1 MNYSTPTS
9 AAQVFAE
16 VRISLQDPSGVRW
29 GTSEL
34 LVYLNRAQM
43 DIHRARP
50 DTTATVKPVA
60 LRTGVRQTL
69 PAEAASL
76 IDIPCNTG
84 GAAITKVNKYLLD
97 SVEPNWRARA
107 TSPTIRHFMHDM
119 RSPREFEVFPPAG
132 AGARVDIEYSAYP
145 EPVAMTGGGLGNV
158 SLGPQW
164 VPALSHLILY
174 YAWSKDAEY
183 ANNAA
188 LAASH
193 LARAEQMLGVDL
205 QTTATVAPKE

>member
-1 MNYSTPTS
+1 MSYNTPTP
-9 AAQVFAE
+9 ATQVFAE
-16 VRISLQDPSGVRW
+16 VRIPLQDPTGIRW
-29 GTSEL
+29 GNEEL
-34 LVYLNRAQM
+34 LMYLNRAQL

-50 DTTATVKPVA
+50 DTTATIKPTS
-60 LRTGVRQTL
+60 LRAGVRQTL
-69 PAEAASL
+69 PAEASSL
-76 IDIPCNTG
+76 IDIPCNSG

-97 SVEPNWRARA
+97 SVEPNWRARTA
-107 TSPTIRHFMHDM
+107 SPTVQHFMHDM
-119 RSPREFEVFPPAG
+119 RTPRQFDVFPPAG

-145 EPVAMTGGGLGNV
+145 TTVALTGGGDGNV
-158 SLGPQW
+158 SLAPQW
-164 VPALSHLILY
+164 VPALCHLVLY